1 MAFPALHLE
10 QRFEEAVEPTL
21 PLAAALAQAAETIDA
36 SPTYEESL
44 QAVVR
49 ATTVSLPQFQH
60 VSLSVRR
67 SGGRMSTAA
76 SSDELALGLDHT
88 QYALREGPCVD
99 AVEEEPFVVV
109 DRLPHEQRWPQ
120 YIPFAAS
127 RGVRSQLAVR
137 LFSGGTHVGGLNL
150 YSSSHDEVGAEA
162 SEAAR
167 LFATHAAI
175 LLGHAQQEH
184 QLNQA
189 LQSRKL
195 IGQAIGILME
205 RYELDEERAFQFL
218 MRASSTSNVKLRD
231 VAAEVVSTSL
241 ERYARPR

>member
-1 MAFPALHLE
+1 MPFPALHLE

-67 SGGRMSTAA
+67 SGERMSTAA

-88 QYALREGPCVD
+88 QYALREGPCLD
-99 AVEEEPFVVV
+99 AVEDEPCVVV
-109 DRLPHEQRWPQ
+109 DRLRHDQRWPR
-120 YIPFAAS
+120 YVPFAAG

-137 LFSGGTHVGGLNL
+137 LFGNGSHIGGLNL
-150 YSSSHDEVGAEA
+150 YSSTHDEIGDDTVEV
-162 SEAAR
+162 AR

-175 LLGHAQQEH
+175 ILGHAQHEH
-184 QLNQA
+184 QLNEA
-189 LQSRKL
+189 LQTRKL

-205 RYELDEERAFQFL
+205 RYEMDDDRAFQFL
-218 MRASSTSNVKLRD
+218 IRASSTSNVKLRD
-231 VAAEVVSTSL
+231 VAAEVVSSSV
-241 ERYARPR
+241 ERYARLR